1 MTLRPASAVAV
12 AGLAALSLVCPGARV
27 RAAEVVPQGFDL
39 SAPAGELCRSSAV
52 LLVHS
57 GSSSAEV
64 GLPLDHPLCAS
75 GSAYSALKKIRLFA
89 QIVNDELSLPAL
101 AYRLESRPLLWSLDA
116 SAAIGAAPVA
126 AGDKLLTTDALRF
139 DVVDWPASLAAFLG
153 ALEAGRGTPPL
164 RLASLGPLPAV
175 RTQVLSAARPPP
187 ARINPYRS
195 HP

>member
-1 MTLRPASAVAV
+1 MILGPASAVAV

-52 LLVHS
+52 LLICS

-64 GLPLDHPLCAS
+64 GLPLDHPLCDS

-89 QIVNDELSLPAL
+89 QIVNEELSLPSL
-101 AYRLESRPLLWSLDA
+101 AYRLESTPQLWSLDV
-116 SAAIGAAPVA
+116 SAAIAAAPVA
-126 AGDKLLTTDALRF
+126 VGGRLLTTDALRF
-139 DVVDWPASLAAFLG
+139 DVIDWPASLAAFLG

-164 RLASLGPLPAV
+164 RLASLWSLPAV
-175 RTQVLSAARPPP
+175 RTQVLSAAKTPPS
-187 ARINPYRS
+187 RLNPYRS
-195 HP
+195 QP

>member
-39 SAPAGELCRSSAV
+39 SAPAGELCRSAV
-52 LLVHS
+52 LLVCS

-64 GLPLDHPLCAS
+64 GLPLDHPLCVS

-89 QIVNDELSLPAL
+89 QIVNDELSLPSL
-101 AYRLESRPLLWSLDA
+101 AYRLESTPHLWSLDA
-116 SAAIGAAPVA
+116 SAAIAAAPVA

-139 DVVDWPASLAAFLG
+139 DVIDWPASLSAFLG

-164 RLASLGPLPAV
+164 RLASLRSLPAV
-175 RTQVLSAARPPP
+175 RTQVLSAAKPSPSRL
-187 ARINPYRS
+187 NPYRS